1 MLGRL
6 VCFSC
11 TAKTSKKKAYTVEM
25 ITSDGKHTVTLCEPC
40 GKDFDI
46 IAKELIEVL
55 DERPNS
61 I

>member
-1 MLGRL
+1 MIGRL

-11 TAKTSKKKAYTVEM
+11 KAKTSKKKAYTVEM
-25 ITSDGKHTVTLCEPC
+25 NTSEGKHTVTLCEPC

-55 DERPNS
+55 DERPNT

>member
-1 MLGRL
+1 M
-6 VCFSC
+6 V
-11 TAKTSKKKAYTVEM
+11 TA
-25 ITSDGKHTVTLCEPC
+25 DGKHTVTLCEPC

-55 DERPNS
+55 DERPNT